1 MDEQKRDGLSF
12 LLENGMS
19 SETIKRHLDQG
30 ISMDELVSSC
40 SGILERGGS
49 IADPDMEDIVNPFG
63 TFDPFGP
70 PNTSNLP
77 DFPLDSLPPVLKDMA
92 AATAENLQVDPGM
105 TAAAALAVAGLS
117 VQGRFI
123 INPKPGWVEPL
134 NSYIVTI
141 ARPSERKTPALE
153 VMSRP
158 IYSFEKEE
166 NKRRNPLI
174 DEYMMRRDVMRKKLA
189 NMKEAAA
196 KPTPKNSV
204 SLDDIARVQDGLS
217 ALESNAVTPLRLLAD
232 DTTPE
237 ALVSLMAANGGR
249 MGLVSD
255 EGGIFDTIAGK
266 YSNGRVNLDVF
277 LKSYSGSPLRV
288 DRKGRG
294 QETIEHPTL
303 TMLLMVQP
311 VVLEA
316 IMNNRE
322 FEGRGF
328 LSRPLYALPKSL
340 VGKRRYRTQ
349 PVPKEVEE
357 DYTAAIYALLSVDG
371 EAQTIRLSPEADQEA
386 ERFFNCLE
394 QRLADDFSE
403 DLESWAGKF
412 HGQVMRLCGVLHCC
426 QYFQEA
432 AQIPVSLETMQ
443 AAQTIG
449 EYFLEHTKAAFQII
463 GLAERQEVKDAKYIL
478 KKLLTDG
485 RQQLSKRDLF
495 RQCDG
500 RIRTVEDME
509 PGLKVLVDRG
519 YICVDKVNTGGRP
532 TEKIIL
538 NPEAKGQ

>member
-19 SETIKRHLDQG
+19 SETIKRYLDQG

-40 SGILERGGS
+40 SKILERGGS
-49 IADPDMEDIVNPFG
+49 IAVPDMEDIVNPFG
-63 TFDPFGP
+63 IFDPFGP

-77 DFPLDSLPPVLKDMA
+77 NFPLDSLPPVLKDMA
-92 AATAENLQVDPGM
+92 AATAESLQVDPGM

-166 NKRRNPLI
+166 NMRRKPLI
-174 DEYMMRRDVMRKKLA
+174 DEYMMRRDVMRKQLA

-196 KPTPKNSV
+196 KPTSKNPV

-288 DRKGRG
+288 DRKGRE

-328 LSRPLYALPKSL
+328 LSRPLYSLPKSL

-349 PVPKEVEE
+349 PVPKEIEE

-386 ERFFNCLE
+386 ERFFNHLE

-432 AQIPVSLETMQ
+432 AQVPVSLETMQ

-478 KKLLTDG
+478 KKLLAG
-485 RQQLSKRDLF
+485 GWQQLSKRDLF

-519 YICVDKVNTGGRP
+519 YIYIDRISTGGRP

-538 NPEAKGQ
+538 NPEAK

>member
-19 SETIKRHLDQG
+19 SETIKRYLDQG

-40 SGILERGGS
+40 SKILERGGS

-63 TFDPFGP
+63 IFDPFGP

-77 DFPLDSLPPVLKDMA
+77 NFPLDSLPPVLKDMA
-92 AATAENLQVDPGM
+92 AATAESLQVDPGM

-166 NKRRNPLI
+166 NKRRKPLI
-174 DEYMMRRDVMRKKLA
+174 DEYMMRRDVMRKQLA

-196 KPTPKNSV
+196 KPTSKNPV

-288 DRKGRG
+288 DRKGRE

-328 LSRPLYALPKSL
+328 LSRPLYSLPKSL

-349 PVPKEVEE
+349 PVPKEIEE

-386 ERFFNCLE
+386 ERFFNHLE

-432 AQIPVSLETMQ
+432 AQVPVSLETMQ

-478 KKLLTDG
+478 KKLLAGG

-519 YICVDKVNTGGRP
+519 YIYIDRISTGGRP

-538 NPEAKGQ
+538 NPGAK

>member
-1 MDEQKRDGLSF
+1 LDEQKRDGLSF

-19 SETIKRHLDQG
+19 SETIKRYLDQG

-40 SGILERGGS
+40 SKILERGGS
-49 IADPDMEDIVNPFG
+49 IAVPDMEDIVNPFG
-63 TFDPFGP
+63 IFDPFGP

-77 DFPLDSLPPVLKDMA
+77 NFPLDSLPPVLKDMA
-92 AATAENLQVDPGM
+92 AATAESLQVDPGM

-166 NKRRNPLI
+166 NMRRKPLI
-174 DEYMMRRDVMRKKLA
+174 DEYMMRRDVMRKQLA

-196 KPTPKNSV
+196 KPTSKNPV

-288 DRKGRG
+288 DRKGRE

-328 LSRPLYALPKSL
+328 LSRPLYSLPKSL

-349 PVPKEVEE
+349 PVPKEIEE

-386 ERFFNCLE
+386 ERFFNHLE

-432 AQIPVSLETMQ
+432 AQVPVSLETMQ

-478 KKLLTDG
+478 KKLLAG
-485 RQQLSKRDLF
+485 GWQQLSKRDLF

-519 YICVDKVNTGGRP
+519 YIYIDRISTGGRP

-538 NPEAKGQ
+538 NPEAK

>member
-19 SETIKRHLDQG
+19 SETIKRYLDQG

-40 SGILERGGS
+40 SKILERGGS
-49 IADPDMEDIVNPFG
+49 IADSDMEDIVNPFG
-63 TFDPFGP
+63 IFDPFGP

-77 DFPLDSLPPVLKDMA
+77 NFPLDSLPPVLKDMA
-92 AATAENLQVDPGM
+92 AATAESLQVDPGM

-166 NKRRNPLI
+166 NKRRKPLI
-174 DEYMMRRDVMRKKLA
+174 DEYMMRRDVMRKQLA

-196 KPTPKNSV
+196 KPTSKNPV

-277 LKSYSGSPLRV
+277 LKFYSGSPLRV
-288 DRKGRG
+288 DRKGRE

-328 LSRPLYALPKSL
+328 LSRPLYSLPKSL

-349 PVPKEVEE
+349 PVPKEIEE

-386 ERFFNCLE
+386 ERFFNHLE

-412 HGQVMRLCGVLHCC
+412 HGQVMRLCDVLHCC

-478 KKLLTDG
+478 KKLLAGG

-519 YICVDKVNTGGRP
+519 YIYIDRISTGGRP

-538 NPEAKGQ
+538 NPGAK

>member
-19 SETIKRHLDQG
+19 SETIKRYLDQG

-40 SGILERGGS
+40 SKILERGGS
-49 IADPDMEDIVNPFG
+49 IAVPDMEDIVNPFG
-63 TFDPFGP
+63 IFDPFGP

-77 DFPLDSLPPVLKDMA
+77 NFPLDSLPPVLKDMA
-92 AATAENLQVDPGM
+92 AATAESLQVDPGM

-166 NKRRNPLI
+166 NKRRKPLI
-174 DEYMMRRDVMRKKLA
+174 DEYMMRRDVMRKQLA

-196 KPTPKNSV
+196 KPTSKNPV

-288 DRKGRG
+288 DRKGRE

-328 LSRPLYALPKSL
+328 LSRPLYSLPKSL

-349 PVPKEVEE
+349 PVPKEIEE

-386 ERFFNCLE
+386 ERFFNHLE

-432 AQIPVSLETMQ
+432 AQVPVSLETMQ

-478 KKLLTDG
+478 KKLLAG
-485 RQQLSKRDLF
+485 GWQQLSKRDLF

-519 YICVDKVNTGGRP
+519 YIYIDRISTGGRP

-538 NPEAKGQ
+538 NPEAK

>member
-1 MDEQKRDGLSF
+1 MFQD
-12 LLENGMS
+12 
-19 SETIKRHLDQG
+19 
-30 ISMDELVSSC
+30 
-40 SGILERGGS
+40 SGAWRS

-63 TFDPFGP
+63 IFDPFVP

-92 AATAENLQVDPGM
+92 AATAESLQVDPGM

-141 ARPSERKTPALE
+141 ARPSERKTPALG

-158 IYSFEKEE
+158 IYSFEREE
-166 NKRRNPLI
+166 NKRRKPLV
-174 DEYMMRRDVMRKKLA
+174 DEYMMRRDVMRKQLA

-196 KPTPKNSV
+196 KPTSKNPV
-204 SLDDIARVQDGLS
+204 SLDDIARVQDGLT

-288 DRKGRG
+288 DRKGRE

-328 LSRPLYALPKSL
+328 LSRPLYSLPKSL

-349 PVPKEVEE
+349 PVPKEIEE

-386 ERFFNCLE
+386 ERFFNHLE

-449 EYFLEHTKAAFQII
+449 EYFLEHTKAAFRII

-478 KKLLTDG
+478 KKLLADG
-485 RQQLSKRDLF
+485 RKQLSKRDLF

-538 NPEAKGQ
+538 NPEAK

>member
-1 MDEQKRDGLSF
+1 
-12 LLENGMS
+12 
-19 SETIKRHLDQG
+19 
-30 ISMDELVSSC
+30 MDELVSSC
-40 SGILERGGS
+40 SKILERGGS

-63 TFDPFGP
+63 IFDPFGP
-70 PNTSNLP
+70 PNTSNLTN
-77 DFPLDSLPPVLKDMA
+77 FPLDSLPPVLKDMA
-92 AATAENLQVDPGM
+92 AATAESLQVDPGM

-166 NKRRNPLI
+166 NMRRKPLI
-174 DEYMMRRDVMRKKLA
+174 DEYMMRRDVMRKQLA

-196 KPTPKNSV
+196 KPTSKNPV

-288 DRKGRG
+288 DRKGRE

-328 LSRPLYALPKSL
+328 LSRPLYSLPKSL

-349 PVPKEVEE
+349 PVPKEIEE

-386 ERFFNCLE
+386 ERFFNHLE

-432 AQIPVSLETMQ
+432 AQVPVSLETMQ

-478 KKLLTDG
+478 KKLLAG
-485 RQQLSKRDLF
+485 GWQQLSKRDLF

-519 YICVDKVNTGGRP
+519 YIYIDRISTGGRP

-538 NPEAKGQ
+538 NPEAK